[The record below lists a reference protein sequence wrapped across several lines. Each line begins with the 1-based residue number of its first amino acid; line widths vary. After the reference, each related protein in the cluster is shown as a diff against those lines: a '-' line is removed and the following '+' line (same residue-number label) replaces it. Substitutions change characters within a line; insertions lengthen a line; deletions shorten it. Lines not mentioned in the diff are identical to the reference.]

1 MTHAFTIAQYHAQAR
16 QTDKLRDTDSSLAL
30 PLLGLFGEVGSLL
43 SEVKKKHRDPVAYQG
58 YQESVREEFGDVLW
72 YLAALGDRAGFGLE
86 ELAANLDRTP
96 IDWQS
101 DVVGDI
107 AFSFIEDSLG
117 DVAPAPSPAF
127 KSTLLALAG
136 EVGHLTTDYS
146 AGRLDANRSTL
157 KGRLIAV
164 LRALRSA
171 AHEAGITLE
180 QAARAN
186 LEKIFDRWPSDQTPP
201 PLFDSVFPANEQ
213 LPRRL
218 VVDFAELQ
226 EGDRTVVRLSVEG
239 EPLGDPLTDNRQED
253 DDYRFHDV
261 FHLSYAAY
269 LGWSPNL
276 RRLLRCKRKSD
287 AQVDE
292 VEDGAR
298 AAIIEEG
305 IATWIFNH
313 AQALAYFESLD
324 ALDYGLLK
332 SARRFVSGYEAE
344 RCPLWLWE
352 EAILNGY
359 KIFRE
364 LRRYRGGRVTV
375 DLTTRTLAF
384 TRP

>member
-1 MTHAFTIAQYHAQAR
+1 MTNAFTFAQYHAHAR
-16 QTDKLRDTDSSLAL
+16 QTDKLRDTDSSLVL

-58 YQESVREEFGDVLW
+58 YRESVREELGDVLW
-72 YLAALGDRAGFGLE
+72 YLAALSDRAGLRLE
-86 ELAANLDRTP
+86 ELAANLDQALA
-96 IDWQS
+96 DWQS

-107 AFSFIEDSLG
+107 AFSLIEDSLD
-117 DVAPAPSPAF
+117 DVAPVPSPAF
-127 KSTLLALAG
+127 ECTLLALAG
-136 EVGHLTTDYS
+136 EVGLLMTDHS
-146 AGRLDANRSTL
+146 AGRLDANRSAL

-180 QAARAN
+180 NAARAN
-186 LEKIFDRWPSDQTPP
+186 LEKIFDRWPVDRTPP
-201 PLFDSVFPANEQ
+201 PLFDSLFPMSEQ

-218 VVDFAELQ
+218 IVDFAELQ
-226 EGDRTVVRLSVEG
+226 EGTRKIVSLTIEG
-239 EPLGDPLTDNRQED
+239 KPLGDPLTDNRQED

-276 RRLLRCKRKSD
+276 RRLLRRKRKSD
-287 AQVDE
+287 AKIDE

-298 AAIIEEG
+298 AILIEEG
-305 IATWIFNH
+305 IATWVFNH
-313 AQALAYFESLD
+313 AQALAFFENLE
-324 ALDYGLLK
+324 ALDYGLLR
-332 SARRFVSGYEAE
+332 SVRRFASGYEAG

-359 KIFRE
+359 RVFRA
-364 LRRYRGGRVTV
+364 LRRHRGGRVTAN
-375 DLTTRTLAF
+375 LTSRILEF
-384 TRP
+384 TAP